1 MKDKLNITIKV
12 ADLAHIGMQVTRKDE
27 EAVRLAEY
35 YVNRVWSKW
44 TGDKPQDK
52 TSKDVLGMV
61 AVHFA
66 KLYVLE
72 QRKNENIDEV
82 LRKFEEELDRI
93 LLKVD

>member
-44 TGDKPQDK
+44 M

-72 QRKNENIDEV
+72 QRKNENTDEV

-93 LLKVD
+93 LLKVE